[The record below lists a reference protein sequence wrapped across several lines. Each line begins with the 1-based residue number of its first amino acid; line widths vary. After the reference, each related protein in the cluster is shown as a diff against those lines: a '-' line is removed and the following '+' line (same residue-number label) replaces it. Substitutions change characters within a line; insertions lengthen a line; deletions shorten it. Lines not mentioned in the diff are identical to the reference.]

1 MLIISAYVFAYTV
14 LFCVPFVVA
23 YKVRKKSIGVFGFAK
38 GVVFSTLIMSVI
50 GIALWFGYSI
60 YLEILISPLDR
71 NGDGLWTPEEETTW
85 TEQDRKNMDT
95 FFGDGGRN
103 IFAVFIFPILSLLFS
118 FSIMTLYWLMHFIKS
133 KLSNYQKPV

>member
-1 MLIISAYVFAYTV
+1 MLYISAYVLACTV

-23 YKVRKKSIGVFGFAK
+23 YKVRKKTKGVLGFAK
-38 GVVFSTLIMSVI
+38 GVVFSTLIMSGI
-50 GIALWFGYSI
+50 GILLWFGYSI

-71 NGDGLWTPEEETTW
+71 NGDGFWSPEDEATW

-103 IFAVFIFPILSLLFS
+103 VFAVFIFPIISLLFS
-118 FSIMTLYWLMHFIKS
+118 FSVMTLCWLMLFIKS